1 MSSVAFDPSI
11 SIYIFDDS
19 GAGSSVEQQKAG
31 ADNYIYLTKLRVWK
45 LLEMV
50 QTQPWMTDINFQL
63 D

>member
-31 ADNYIYLTKLRVWK
+31 ADNHIYLTIEK
-45 LLEMV
+45 
-50 QTQPWMTDINFQL
+50 
-63 D
+63 